1 MIELRG
7 NREGVSLV
15 ELMVAVMLV
24 GVVVTS
30 LGGLS
35 FQAARQS
42 VVLAGDGYL
51 QGVVTQEVNR
61 LQAVPFTQ
69 LTAGTACTSVNT
81 GSFPHTRC
89 HSVAVTTPTVR
100 TITLTVTPGQAR
112 VRPVTVTIT
121 RFQPTNYNPL
131 GWP

>member
-1 MIELRG
+1 MKLSGSRD
-7 NREGVSLV
+7 GVTLV
-15 ELMVAVMLV
+15 EVLVAVMLV

-30 LGGLS
+30 LGGMS

-61 LQAVPFTQ
+61 LQAVPFAQ
-69 LTAGTACTSVNT
+69 MTAGTTCTTAST

-89 HSVAVTTPTVR
+89 N
-100 TITLTVTPGQAR
+100 TIKDASATEKQVTLTVTPTQSG
-112 VRPVTVTIT
+112 VRTVTIT
-121 RFQPTNYNPL
+121 FSRYEPSNYNPL
-131 GWP
+131 NNP